1 MHDQAASLDLA
12 FPGKHPLARLRLLR
26 SRIEGRIVFTT
37 SFGLEDQF
45 LTDLIFAND
54 LAIDVATLD
63 TGRLFPETYAVWAE
77 TEQKYGRRIRAYYP
91 STAALENASSG
102 VESSTAIGRA
112 TTSATKP
119 AARRARAMP
128 GNWTCADFMTTLAG
142 NRNAEARRGRPNHDQ
157 RRSRGNSPLHRTD
170 DFVWTTLSACSDQGE
185 RPIRGISDE
194 NFRLPPSR
202 DERLGRPASHSN
214 VRFRDRSSERED
226 VDKLCRWR
234 DGCTRGGDALRR
246 GGSHARAAR
255 ALD

>member
-91 STAALENASSG
+91 STAALEMLIETQG
-102 VESSTAIGRA
+102 VDGQYQSV
-112 TTSATKP
+112 SARKTCCEVRKVAP
-119 AARRARAMP
+119 LRRALEGAAAWVTGLRADQSANRRDTAYVAYDKSFAILKANPLADWTREQVEGEATARGVPLNALHAAGFPSIGCAPCTRAVRP
-128 GNWTCADFMTTLAG
+128 G
-142 NRNAEARRGRPNHDQ
+142 E
-157 RRSRGNSPLHRTD
+157 
-170 DFVWTTLSACSDQGE
+170 
-185 RPIRGISDE
+185 
-194 NFRLPPSR
+194 
-202 DERLGRPASHSN
+202 DERAGRWWWEADQKKECGLHLTPDGAIAPRRPSEEG
-214 VRFRDRSSERED
+214 DRQWS
-226 VDKLCRWR
+226 V
-234 DGCTRGGDALRR
+234 
-246 GGSHARAAR
+246 
-255 ALD
+255 